1 MISNSKWLNSL
12 SSDELTEWLNAEH
25 KPSVKKGL
33 KITFA
38 DGGIV
43 EGHPLV
49 DERDS
54 RAKIE
59 ADIDTWLG
67 SWTAFSVPLKMVK
80 QAVLGWLN
88 RQAEITEREVKL
100 RELYRFE
107 ENHREHIRSI
117 EEVNKKLN
125 QRIAELE
132 AQVGE
137 SQVVTRAHGRSTNQ
151 PELSDTRD
159 ELLADIRK
167 HYAYTMRTLMYPDSA
182 NKSTDMLASL
192 PVDTVIGWL
201 DRQAAITRR
210 AEREESGWMFD
221 FLTDIGRKCGTKD
234 CPSLVAYVEQLEAR
248 VEKLEATNEELEAEC
263 NELSDEL
270 LTCKHECENYRMGLG
285 KAFDH
290 AHGILSIDD
299 FDEGLA

>member
-25 KPSVKKGL
+25 EPSVKKGL

-43 EGHPLV
+43 ESHPLV
-49 DERDS
+49 DEQDN

-67 SWTAFSVPLKMVK
+67 SWTAFSVPLKTVK
-80 QAVLGWLN
+80 QAVLCWLD

-100 RELYRFE
+100 RELYKFE

-117 EEVNKKLN
+117 EEVNEKLN

-132 AQVGE
+132 A
-137 SQVVTRAHGRSTNQ
+137 
-151 PELSDTRD
+151 
-159 ELLADIRK
+159 
-167 HYAYTMRTLMYPDSA
+167 
-182 NKSTDMLASL
+182 
-192 PVDTVIGWL
+192 
-201 DRQAAITRR
+201 
-210 AEREESGWMFD
+210 ER
-221 FLTDIGRKCGTKD
+221 
-234 CPSLVAYVEQLEAR
+234 
-248 VEKLEATNEELEAEC
+248 

-270 LTCKHECENYRMGLG
+270 LTCKREYENIQRWLNMARRCHEEHNVAGEFIAMRHVRWQVKRLLKMM
-285 KAFDH
+285 
-290 AHGILSIDD
+290 
-299 FDEGLA
+299 EGAE